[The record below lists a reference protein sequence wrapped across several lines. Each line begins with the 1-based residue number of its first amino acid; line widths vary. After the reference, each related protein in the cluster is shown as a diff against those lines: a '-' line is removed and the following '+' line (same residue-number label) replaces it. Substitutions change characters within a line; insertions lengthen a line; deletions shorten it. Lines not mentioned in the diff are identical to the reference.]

1 MNKQTGIIAGACV
14 AAILLVGGVAIA
26 VGGGGDDDTEA
37 TDTTTTTSTTL
48 ALSGGSG
55 GSGGDGSGGSGGGSG
70 SGGGPSGPQP
80 VVVSFATLSGN
91 DDVDCHNGNSQNF
104 SVVWDTTDAVRV
116 SITNGG
122 DDLPPDGETSLPFE
136 CLSAPHTY
144 TLTAYG
150 SGGHTATQSLTLPAR
165 NVQQPDP
172 DEDEG
177 P

>member
-1 MNKQTGIIAGACV
+1 MNKQTGIIAGSCV

-26 VGGGGDDDTEA
+26 AGGGGDDDEVT
-37 TDTTTTTSTTL
+37 TDTTTTTTTL
-48 ALSGGSG
+48 ASSGDGGSG
-55 GSGGDGSGGSGGGSG
+55 GGGAGGGSG
-70 SGGGPSGPQP
+70 SGGGGGPTGPQP
-80 VVVSFATLSGN
+80 SIVSFGTLSGN

-116 SITNGG
+116 SITSGG
-122 DDLPPDGETSLPFE
+122 DNLPPDGEGSLPFE

-150 SGGHTATQSLTLPAR
+150 SGGRTATSSLTLPAR
-165 NVQQPDP
+165 NVQPQNEE
-172 DEDEG
+172 EDEG

>member
-26 VGGGGDDDTEA
+26 VGGGGDDDTQA

-48 ALSGGSG
+48 ASSG
-55 GSGGDGSGGSGGGSG
+55 GSGGSGGGSG
-70 SGGGPSGPQP
+70 SGGGPTGPQP
-80 VVVSFATLSGN
+80 SVVSFDTLSGN

-116 SITNGG
+116 SITSGG

-172 DEDEG
+172 DEDGG

>member
-1 MNKQTGIIAGACV
+1 MNKQTVIIAGACV

-26 VGGGGDDDTEA
+26 VSGGGDDTVT
-37 TDTTTTTSTTL
+37 TDTTTTTAL
-48 ALSGGSG
+48 ASSDGGSG
-55 GSGGDGSGGSGGGSG
+55 GGGSGGGSG
-70 SGGGPSGPQP
+70 SGGGPTGPQP
-80 VVVSFATLSGN
+80 SIVTFDTLSGN

-116 SITNGG
+116 SITSSG
-122 DDLPPDGETSLPFE
+122 DNLPPDGEGSLPFD

-150 SGGHTATQSLTLPAR
+150 SGGRTATSSLTLPAR
-165 NVQQPDP
+165 NVQQPQD
-172 DEDEG
+172 DEDGQG

>member
-1 MNKQTGIIAGACV
+1 LNKQTGIIAGACV

-26 VGGGGDDDTEA
+26 VGGGGDEDEA
-37 TDTTTTTSTTL
+37 GPDTTTTTTTL
-48 ALSGGSG
+48 ASSGDGGGSGGSG
-55 GSGGDGSGGSGGGSG
+55 GSGGG
-70 SGGGPSGPQP
+70 GGGPTGPQP
-80 VVVSFATLSGN
+80 SVVSFATLSGN
-91 DDVDCHNGNSQNF
+91 DDVDCHNGNQQNF

-116 SITNGG
+116 AITSGG
-122 DDLPPDGETSLPFE
+122 DNLPPDGEGSLGFD

-150 SGGHTATQSLTLPAR
+150 SGGRTATSSLTLPAR
-165 NVQQPDP
+165 NVQPQQQE

>member
-1 MNKQTGIIAGACV
+1 VNKRTGIIVGAV
-14 AAILLVGGVAIA
+14 IAAILLIGGVALA
-26 VGGGGDDDTEA
+26 VSGGDDDETA
-37 TDTTTTTSTTL
+37 DTDTTTTTTAL
-48 ALSGGSG
+48 APSGDGGSSGGSG
-55 GSGGDGSGGSGGGSG
+55 GSGGG
-70 SGGGPSGPQP
+70 GGGPTGPQP
-80 VVVSFATLSGN
+80 SIVSFDTLSGN

-104 SVVWDTTDAVRV
+104 SATWDTTDAVRV
-116 SITNGG
+116 AITGGG
-122 DDLPPDGETSLPFE
+122 DNLPPDGETSLPFD

-165 NVQQPDP
+165 NVQGQEQP